1 MSTGQKKITIDEL
14 QTGMFVVDL
23 DISWIKSPFLFH
35 RRAIKTKKDI
45 ALLKRS
51 GVKQLT
57 IDLDKSQMEI
67 DPAASDAELLRPE
80 QVSGQFIAD
89 NEAQNDNVSSEVD
102 GEQPGRREIATPE
115 LSADSLNNP
124 TVLLDEEMGRA
135 AILKKQAEQ
144 AFNEINDCIEQ
155 KKVIPVRKLQ
165 PVIDDTISSLLRNSQ
180 ALLTLMHLKRYE
192 QKLFAHSFSVM
203 TLALTLGIQQELSE
217 DELKELAMAA
227 LLHDLGWAQL
237 PLNLFGKPQKYSE
250 NEKKVVYQHQKIAS
264 VLISKSHHVPDKVR
278 SMMMKH
284 HERLD
289 GSGYPEGLLEQQLD
303 TMDRI
308 LILTDYYDETIHGLL
323 DGPGLI
329 PSEALRVFYKEAVQN
344 KLDKLLVESLIKL
357 LGIYP
362 LTSAVELT
370 TGDKGIVVEV
380 NRDKPLIP
388 VVRIMYAA
396 DGRPLLNPQL
406 IDLEHDEQKRHIKTI
421 VGEIDETTDPQHLLV
436 NEV

>member
-1 MSTGQKKITIDEL
+1 MSAGHKKITIDEL
-14 QTGMFVVDL
+14 QLGMFVVDL

-51 GVKQLT
+51 GVRQLT
-57 IDLDKSQMEI
+57 IDLDKSQLQVNEVSASEQ
-67 DPAASDAELLRPE
+67 PAEP
-80 QVSGQFIAD
+80 VNAD
-89 NEAQNDNVSSEVD
+89 NDTQHNEVSAETETEQSENP
-102 GEQPGRREIATPE
+102 ELAIPE

-144 AFNEINDCIEQ
+144 AFNEISDCIEQ
-155 KKVIPVRKLQ
+155 KKVIAVRKLQ

-192 QKLFAHSFSVM
+192 EKLFTHSFSVM

-217 DELKELAMAA
+217 EELKELAMAA

-237 PLNLFGKPQKYSE
+237 PLNLFGKPRKYTE
-250 NEKKVVYQHQKIAS
+250 NEKKVVYQHHTIAN
-264 VLISKSHHVPDKVR
+264 VLISKSHNISDKIR

-289 GSGYPEGLLEQQLD
+289 GSGYPEGLQEQQLD

-308 LILTDYYDETIHGLL
+308 LILADYYDETIHGLL

-370 TGDKGIVVEV
+370 TGEKGVVVEV

-388 VVRIMYAA
+388 VVRIMYAV

-406 IDLEHDEQKRHIKTI
+406 IDLQHDEQKRHIKNI
-421 VGEIDETTDPQHLLV
+421 VGEIDDTTDPQHLLLV